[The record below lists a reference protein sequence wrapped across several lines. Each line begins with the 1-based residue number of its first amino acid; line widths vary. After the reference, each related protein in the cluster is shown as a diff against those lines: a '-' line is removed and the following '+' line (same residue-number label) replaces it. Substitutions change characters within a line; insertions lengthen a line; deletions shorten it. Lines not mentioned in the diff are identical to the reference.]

1 MVNLDFSEKVICITG
16 AAGGIGKTITY
27 SFFKTGAKLV
37 LIDNNHDELK
47 VLGQEVNSSLLF
59 AIDITNNQLVK
70 NVFSEIVR
78 KLNTVD
84 VLINCAGVTSPKPF
98 VECTEEDWN
107 FIVDINLKG
116 TFNTCNAVFPHMVS
130 KRYGKIVNI
139 ASVAG
144 KLGGGFVGTAI
155 YAASKAGVIGLT
167 KGLALEGGPYNI
179 NVNAVCPGPTN
190 TTMLASLTDE
200 KRQLLL
206 NGIPLRRFGEPIDIA
221 NTIVFLSSD
230 LARCITGEIC
240 DVDGGITRDN

>member
-1 MVNLDFSEKVICITG
+1 MMNLDFSEKVVCITG
-16 AAGGIGKTITY
+16 AAGGIGKSAAR

-37 LIDNNHDELK
+37 LIDNNYDELK
-47 VLGQEVNSSLLF
+47 LLGQEMNGSLFF
-59 AIDITNNQLVK
+59 AMDITNNQLVK
-70 NVFSEIVR
+70 NIFSQVAR

-84 VLINCAGVTSPKPF
+84 ILVNCAGVTSPKPF
-98 VECTEEDWN
+98 LECTEEDWD

-116 TFNTCNAVFPHMVS
+116 TFNTCNVVFPHMVS

-139 ASVAG
+139 ASIAG

-190 TTMLASLTDE
+190 TAMLASLTDE

-206 NGIPLRRFGEPIDIA
+206 NGIPLRRFGEPADIA

-230 LARCITGEIC
+230 LARHITGEIC
-240 DVDGGITRDN
+240 DVDGGVTRDN